1 LSRHR
6 IYCLVCLCA
15 LSLAGCG
22 SSTKAL
28 PVSTRHIVVLTP
40 TSQPAATPTAAPA
53 PAPASVVT
61 DTPTPLAP
69 TSTSVAGASASPTA
83 TTMPTAKPTVMPRH
97 TATPTSVPVVATGR
111 LLAVSVR
118 PTTVPLGG
126 SLTATVTTTGD
137 VRRVEVYLASGA
149 PTGAGPLTY
158 TLTQSVAGTWTAV
171 GAAPSAPGQYYFSV
185 GLYGPNGRSPVLDND
200 AWNIQVGSGAPSGG
214 TANGATSGPQPLPA
228 NVLLAPPF
236 SYGNPVSAVFNA
248 GGKTVNGSEVVSNA
262 RPDVPASAV
271 AQFYVTRLPRAG
283 WTVDSGSIPGP
294 GVTSFSISA
303 TSGSQVCIVQYG
315 AATVHVFYGSLSG

>member
-1 LSRHR
+1 MSRHR
-6 IYCLVCLCA
+6 IRFFVCLGA
-15 LSLAGCG
+15 LGLAGCG

-28 PVSTRHIVVLTP
+28 PVSTRHVLALTP
-40 TSQPAATPTAAPA
+40 TSRPAATPTLPPA
-53 PAPASVVT
+53 PVPVIT
-61 DTPTPLAP
+61 DTPTPVAP
-69 TSTSVAGASASPTA
+69 TPTSVAIARPTA
-83 TTMPTAKPTVMPRH
+83 TTIPTVKPTAAPSRAA
-97 TATPTSVPVVATGR
+97 TATSVPVLAAGR
-111 LLAVSVR
+111 LIAVSVR
-118 PTTVPLGG
+118 PITVNPGA
-126 SLTATVTTTGD
+126 SLTAAVTTSGD

-158 TLTQSVAGTWTAV
+158 ALTESGAGTWTGT
-171 GAAPSAPGQYYFSV
+171 GAAPSGPGQYHFSV
-185 GLYGPNGRSPVLDND
+185 GLYGPNGRYPVVDND

-214 TANGATSGPQPLPA
+214 TTGNSPPAPQALPA

-271 AQFYVTRLPRAG
+271 GQFYVTRLPRAG
-283 WTVDSGSIPGP
+283 WTVDSGAIPGP

-303 TSGSQVCIVQYG
+303 SSGSEVCIVQYS